1 MLEEKSV
8 FHRVDSATGR
18 SDLENGPELWAISYH
33 SRPTEALTESDL
45 DQLLLQAQLN
55 NRRDEISGLLV
66 VGDNDFVQWLEGA
79 KPAVQNL
86 MARISSDRR
95 HADVTLLE
103 AGPIKRRLF
112 GDWSML
118 FVDEMRHADV
128 QLSPMLARPSNL
140 IWDLKHGGDVDAV
153 FSNLADSSYDADAV
167 IEPVLGEVDENKIA
181 RDLERGDAINRLVR
195 AHIVPTLCNK
205 VIRSNRVDAPLLATA
220 LAKAALR
227 RDAQTTRSILSRD
240 VPDGVGTL
248 AGQVSLIEKTERL
261 LGNMWQVD
269 ECTETDI
276 LLALVE
282 LIRGLRALP
291 TRGHAMDAAPAP
303 TPSVLVISQPGELH
317 LLPALLDA
325 EVLTQ
330 HGWTTT
336 LEFPQDDDALNGLV
350 EQSWFDAV
358 DISLSDVFRR
368 KGDLQHLAETVAAIR
383 AHSRNRKIAITVG
396 GRAFRGDVGKLMDTG
411 ADRLVL
417 TANDVEWAISDALRA
432 RRY

>member
-8 FHRVDSATGR
+8 FHRVGSAMGR
-18 SDLENGPELWAISYH
+18 SDLENGPGLWAISYH
-33 SRPTEALTESDL
+33 SRPTEALTESEL

-128 QLSPMLARPSNL
+128 QLSPMLARPSHL
-140 IWDLKHGGDVDAV
+140 IWDLKHGGDVDTV
-153 FSNLADSSYDADAV
+153 FSKLADRSHDADAV
-167 IEPVLGEVDENKIA
+167 IEPVLGEVDENNIA
-181 RDLERGDAINRLVR
+181 RDEARGGAINRLVR
-195 AHIVPTLCNK
+195 AHIVPALRNK

-220 LAKAALR
+220 LAKAALK
-227 RDAQTTRSILSRD
+227 RDVQTIRSILARD

-248 AGQVSLIEKTERL
+248 AGQVSLIEMTERRM
-261 LGNMWQVD
+261 GNMWQVD

-282 LIRGLRALP
+282 LI
-291 TRGHAMDAAPAP
+291 
-303 TPSVLVISQPGELH
+303 
-317 LLPALLDA
+317 
-325 EVLTQ
+325 
-330 HGWTTT
+330 
-336 LEFPQDDDALNGLV
+336 
-350 EQSWFDAV
+350 
-358 DISLSDVFRR
+358 
-368 KGDLQHLAETVAAIR
+368 K
-383 AHSRNRKIAITVG
+383 
-396 GRAFRGDVGKLMDTG
+396 
-411 ADRLVL
+411 
-417 TANDVEWAISDALRA
+417 ALRS
-432 RRY
+432 